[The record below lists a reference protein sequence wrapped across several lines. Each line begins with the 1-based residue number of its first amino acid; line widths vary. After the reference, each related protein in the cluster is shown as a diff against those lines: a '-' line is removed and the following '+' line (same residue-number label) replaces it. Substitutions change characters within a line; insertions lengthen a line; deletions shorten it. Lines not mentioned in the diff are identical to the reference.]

1 MRESIKS
8 SKANIQNP
16 VKSTGLDD
24 DDKTVLADTTPLSE
38 QIKINE
44 TSARAILKKYNDK
57 PDEINLKNLDS
68 EGFIKLKGLVSK
80 LGLPNNIQKLG
91 KFREYLSNVI

>member
-1 MRESIKS
+1 MVKKLKIKIHYKYYIKLKKELRDSIKS
-8 SKANIQNP
+8 SKAIIQDP

-68 EGFIKLKGLVSK
+68 EGFIKLKGL
-80 LGLPNNIQKLG
+80 
-91 KFREYLSNVI
+91 LSN